1 MYAIFVQIAIRRGAV
16 VSQEVTQPR
25 EVSPPNGVQF
35 EKLIHLALPVRLI
48 HMHMENGERGGL
60 ELACTY
66 DIHPRGARLLSA
78 RDVRVGDLLTV
89 ERGRLKSVCQVIWTA
104 DPNSALR
111 GQFTVECVEGSRV
124 PRGRRAAAN
133 GGTLSAGR
141 PIWTQSNARDECLPQ
156 R

>member
-1 MYAIFVQIAIRRGAV
+1 MEKAKIRTLSSQFWALSMWIVLTIFACNANSCKRESATLRKISCRRAFFGMCPGAGEGLPRRAKRLRGNHYSDYERTLSSRTCTAIFVQIAIRRGAV

-66 DIHPRGARLLSA
+66 D
-78 RDVRVGDLLTV
+78 
-89 ERGRLKSVCQVIWTA
+89 
-104 DPNSALR
+104 
-111 GQFTVECVEGSRV
+111 
-124 PRGRRAAAN
+124 
-133 GGTLSAGR
+133 
-141 PIWTQSNARDECLPQ
+141 
-156 R
+156 